1 MPYRFPDADRS
12 ERDSRAVTTAPATQ
26 RGFTLTELV
35 MTITII
41 GILAVIVAPR
51 FMSSRPFESRGFYDE
66 AHAIVRY
73 AQKTAVARRG
83 TVTVCIAANE
93 IKAVA
98 GANCAAATLPH
109 PSVPSRFLVATA
121 PNGVTVAPV
130 GSIGFDGLGRPNVAL
145 PGYTITLTSSVAG
158 DPARQIVVAA
168 ETGYV
173 SR

>member
-1 MPYRFPDADRS
+1 VS
-12 ERDSRAVTTAPATQ
+12 KAPA
-26 RGFTLTELV
+26 GFTLTELV
-35 MTITII
+35 MAIAII
-41 GILAVIVAPR
+41 GILAVMVAPR

-66 AHAIVRY
+66 AQAIVRY

-83 TVTVCIAANE
+83 TVTVCIAADE

-98 GANCAAATLPH
+98 GPNCAAATLAH
-109 PSVPSRFLVATA
+109 PSIASKFLVATA
-121 PNGVTVAPV
+121 PGGVTVGPL
-130 GSIGFDGLGRPNVAL
+130 GNFSFDGLGRPNVAL

-158 DPARQIVVAA
+158 DPPRQIVVAA